1 MRQLRRI
8 LSRSRTLKLLVVC
21 CGALAIAIASVS
33 PALASKAAPTQQPE
47 EVLQISSI
55 SPWVSASGEFQLRFE
70 PTVEVPPGSI
80 LTYTIHQGLQPT
92 RSQTLRDKVDGVI
105 DGASAGKVL
114 QSPVSKPLTEYGD
127 PAAGSVLTIPI
138 RSTPDQDRLRVLL
151 PKAGI
156 HPLELVLTSAE
167 GPEIW
172 SQVVFLNR
180 LPRNYSTQ
188 QQDPSAVAVTL
199 LVPIETAPSLN
210 PGGLAAFGVEDR
222 SRIDA
227 ASTLLEEVPEAPL
240 TLGLR
245 PNTLDG
251 LVRSKKPWAE
261 RFMNALT
268 SALSPPESGPAAAAQ
283 PSLLSMPYVHVSTA
297 GLVSTGAIGDLQRE
311 IALGDRVTRQ
321 ITSTQTNQGIWA
333 LDDTLS
339 PESAQVLAGF
349 GNTAF
354 LVDPAQLERPANLTE
369 QQTMTAGSQLGKDS
383 GLRALAYDTLVSAR
397 FADSGV
403 DPALRAHQVIS
414 IIMAA
419 WFTARSPGFESF
431 SAGGAALGSVIVIP
445 TTIDPAVISALEPSL
460 LSGGPLQVLAN
471 GAPLG
476 PASTKSAEPVV
487 QLAPVIAPDEA
498 VAVTQTTETRR
509 QITAYRTMTASPESE
524 VELWTRM
531 NAQTL
536 ATGLNAAQRLGLH
549 NSVRSQLAANLAEI
563 ELPPPRQVTITGR
576 STNIP
581 LRFRNNLP
589 YEIKLR
595 LIARSTR
602 LAVAGGDSQE
612 IVLAPGENRIDLA
625 VTVRAPGESD
635 LRIKLLSPNEELEIG
650 QIELPVRA
658 TAISGVGAALSVI
671 SILFLLLWWT
681 QAHRRRKREASRT
694 AGDHPALN
702 APLVPPAN

>member
-1 MRQLRRI
+1 MRSLRTI
-8 LSRSRTLKLLVVC
+8 LGRRTTVKLLTVC
-21 CGALAIAIASVS
+21 SGAVAIVIAGVS
-33 PALASKAAPTQQPE
+33 PAQASQAAPTQQPA

-55 SPWVSASGEFQLRFE
+55 SPWVNSTGEFQVRFE
-70 PTVEVPPGSI
+70 PTVAVPPGSI
-80 LTYTIHQGLQPT
+80 LTYTVHQGLQPT

-114 QSPVSKPLTEYGD
+114 QSPVTKPLAEYGD
-127 PAAGSVLTIPI
+127 PVSGSVLTIPI
-138 RSTPDQDRLRVLL
+138 RSSPDQDRLRVLL

-156 HPLELVLTSAE
+156 HPVELVLTSAE

-180 LPRNYSTQ
+180 LPTNYSTQ

-199 LVPIETAPSLN
+199 LVPIETAPSLDSA
-210 PGGLAAFGVEDR
+210 GLAAFGVADR

-251 LVRSKKPWAE
+251 LVRSKEPWAE
-261 RFMNALT
+261 RFVNALT
-268 SALSPPESGPAAAAQ
+268 SALSAPEAGPPATPR

-297 GLVSTGAIGDLQRE
+297 GLVSAGAAADLQRE

-321 ITSTQTNQGIWA
+321 ITSTKSRQGIWA

-349 GNTAF
+349 GNTTF

-403 DPALRAHQVIS
+403 DPALRSHQVIS
-414 IIMAA
+414 IIMAS
-419 WFTARSPGFESF
+419 WFTARSPGSESF

-445 TTIDPAVISALEPSL
+445 TTIDPAVVSALEPSL

-471 GAPLG
+471 SAPLG

-487 QLAPVIAPDEA
+487 QLAPVVSPDERLA
-498 VAVTQTTETRR
+498 VVETTETRR

-536 ATGLNAAQRLGLH
+536 ATELTPEQRLGLH
-549 NSVRSQLAANLAEI
+549 NSVRSQLASNLAAI

-576 STNIP
+576 STDIP

-595 LIARSTR
+595 LTARSTR
-602 LAVAGGDSQE
+602 LAVSGGDSQV

-658 TAISGVGAALSVI
+658 TAISGVGAALSAI

-681 QAHRRRKREASRT
+681 QAHRRRKRDASRT
-694 AGDHPALN
+694 AGDHPALA
-702 APLVPPAN
+702 APVEPSSN